1 MKVNFGDLRIP
12 VTFFEENAIDTPE
25 PNAQSQKEA
34 FSALCF
40 PYAPST
46 KDHEVLNANGI
57 KQGVTIVMPDTRGQ
71 FIPTTAMTAVISD
84 YRYQGIEWNVVE
96 VRPDFENDRFVTVVL
111 GAMQ

>member
-12 VTFFEENAIDTPE
+12 ITFFEENDIDTPE
-25 PNAQSQKEA
+25 PNAQGQKEA

-40 PYAPST
+40 PYAPSI
-46 KDHEVLNANGI
+46 KDHEVLNANSI